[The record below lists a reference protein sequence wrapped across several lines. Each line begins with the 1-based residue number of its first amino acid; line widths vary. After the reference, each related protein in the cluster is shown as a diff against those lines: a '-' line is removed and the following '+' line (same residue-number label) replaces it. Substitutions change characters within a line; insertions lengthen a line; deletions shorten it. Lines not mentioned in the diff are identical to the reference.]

1 MDSDYES
8 VLLVKKEVFLYNLPP
23 RQSNRGYRASEWN
36 LETPSWTGRMR
47 IVTRG
52 SSGQTIYI
60 RLEDHITGKLYAQAP
75 VEEFPGI
82 AVEQV
87 LDSSRYF
94 AIRLVS
100 DDART
105 IYVGI
110 GFSERSDSFDFNVA
124 IQDHFKQCKQEE
136 EVKNAPLDQPAL
148 DLGLKE
154 GQRFRLNFNT
164 KRTGEKDSTTPTRS
178 ARPMPSLKLGGG
190 AIHGLLPPPTSASR
204 NRSVPT
210 ADNPAS
216 SQINQPTSNSD
227 LLIDIFQSPAPP
239 VNAPPKPSE
248 VFADWSLL

>member
-124 IQDHFKQCKQEE
+124 IQDHFK
-136 EVKNAPLDQPAL
+136 
-148 DLGLKE
+148 
-154 GQRFRLNFNT
+154 
-164 KRTGEKDSTTPTRS
+164 
-178 ARPMPSLKLGGG
+178 
-190 AIHGLLPPPTSASR
+190 
-204 NRSVPT
+204 
-210 ADNPAS
+210 
-216 SQINQPTSNSD
+216 
-227 LLIDIFQSPAPP
+227 
-239 VNAPPKPSE
+239 
-248 VFADWSLL
+248 